1 MNEAIKTFKPSD
13 GDEAFCW
20 DYDLQEALNEA
31 INKAIDADG
40 LASHWLN
47 LKVGDHH
54 YEITHVTVDR
64 EDADTTEITIHA
76 K

>member
-20 DYDLQEALNEA
+20 DYDLQ
-31 INKAIDADG
+31 DG

-54 YEITHVTVDR
+54 YSITHVTVDR